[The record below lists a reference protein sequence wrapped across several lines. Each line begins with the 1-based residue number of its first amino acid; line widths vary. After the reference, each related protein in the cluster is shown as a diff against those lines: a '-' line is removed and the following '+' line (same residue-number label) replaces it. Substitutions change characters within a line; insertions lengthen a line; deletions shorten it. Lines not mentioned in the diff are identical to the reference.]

1 MVDKMERPQNSIK
14 ILAFAGSLRRDS
26 YNKALI
32 NTAKELAP
40 DKVDVEIFDLSGIP
54 LFNQDEESSMPE
66 KVRIFKKKIEEADAI
81 LIATPEYNRS
91 VPGVLKNAIDWA
103 SRPRGNNSFNDKPVA
118 VMGATGGQV
127 IGTYGAQAHL
137 MNIFSYLNMHVLE
150 KPQLFIAGAS
160 EKISGGKVI
169 DDATRELIGELMR
182 SIERWTRRLTQ
193 QQ

>member
-32 NTAKELAP
+32 STAKELAP

-66 KVRIFKKKIEEADAI
+66 KVRVFKKKIEEADAI

-103 SRPRGNNSFNDKPVA
+103 SRPPDNNSFNDKPVA

-127 IGTYGAQAHL
+127 IGTYGAQVHL
-137 MNIFSYLNMHVLE
+137 KNIFSYLNMHVLE
-150 KPQLFIAGAS
+150 RPQLFIAGAS

-169 DDATRELIGELMR
+169 DDATRELVEELMR
-182 SIERWTRRLTQ
+182 SLDKWTRRLTQ
-193 QQ
+193 R

>member
-32 NTAKELAP
+32 STAKELAP

-66 KVRIFKKKIEEADAI
+66 KVRVFKKKIEEADAI

-103 SRPRGNNSFNDKPVA
+103 SRPPGNNSFNDKPVA

-137 MNIFSYLNMHVLE
+137 RNIFSYLNMHVLE
-150 KPQLFIAGAS
+150 RPQLFIAGAS

-169 DDATRELIGELMR
+169 DDATRELVEELMR
-182 SIERWTRRLTQ
+182 SLDKWTRRLTQ
-193 QQ
+193 Q